1 MLEFTYYFNQII
13 SNNIP
18 AETSFPNSQSSFT
31 LVPLKS
37 NIIDLDNNI
46 TFQLYIAGQ
55 TINQITY
62 ETYTISATS
71 TSNQSTIGSIQWIS
85 SYASLPI
92 INQFTSVPKL
102 VSSITF
108 ASGIFSPYAQ
118 KNVTVYYNNN
128 SLLRTI
134 II

>member
-1 MLEFTYYFNQII
+1 
-13 SNNIP
+13 
-18 AETSFPNSQSSFT
+18 
-31 LVPLKS
+31 
-37 NIIDLDNNI
+37 LDNNV
-46 TFQLYIAGQ
+46 TYQLYIAGQ

-71 TSNQSTIGSIQWIS
+71 TSDQSTIGSIQWIS
-85 SYASLPI
+85 SYASL
-92 INQFTSVPKL
+92 INQFTSVSKL

-118 KNVTVYYNNN
+118 QNATVYYNN
-128 SLLRTI
+128 STLLRTI

>member
-1 MLEFTYYFNQII
+1 MLEFTYYFNQVI

-37 NIIDLDNNI
+37 NIIDLDNNV
-46 TFQLYIAGQ
+46 TYQLYIAGQ

-71 TSNQSTIGSIQWIS
+71 TSDQSTIGSIQWIS
-85 SYASLPI
+85 SYASL
-92 INQFTSVPKL
+92 INQFTSVSKL

-118 KNVTVYYNNN
+118 QNATVYYNN
-128 SLLRTI
+128 STLLRTI